1 MISALVR
8 AVWVLDPDYENPSDH
23 DRTGL
28 WLATGKAIRR
38 HMRATGLNQED
49 LARPMEMSQPDFSII
64 SRGLGVRSFTLNEL
78 DAIAEILGITLAE
91 LVQDIEVAR

>member
-1 MISALVR
+1 
-8 AVWVLDPDYENPSDH
+8 
-23 DRTGL
+23 
-28 WLATGKAIRR
+28 
-38 HMRATGLNQED
+38 
-49 LARPMEMSQPDFSII
+49 MEMSQPDFSII